1 MIDDRLLAL
10 TGDAGLWR
18 GPLSEACYRFDIDN
32 ADRQAMF
39 IAQCAHESAGFT
51 RLVEDLRYSAQR
63 LLTIWPKRFTPALA
77 EAMAY
82 NERGIAERV
91 YGGRLGNGL
100 EGTGDGYEFRGRGL
114 FQITGRAN
122 YRTCGRALGVDI
134 ESAPDLLEA
143 PEFAA
148 LSAGWYW
155 DSRGCNELADR
166 DDYTAVTR
174 KINGG
179 VIGMDDRLAWL
190 HKAQLALK

>member
-1 MIDDRLLAL
+1 MIDKRLLAL

-18 GPLSEACYRFDIDN
+18 GPLTQACTEYDIN
-32 ADRQAMF
+32 TPARQAMF
-39 IAQCAHESAGFT
+39 VAQCAHESDGFT
-51 RLVEDLRYSAQR
+51 RLSEDLRYSASR
-63 LLTIWPKRFTPALA
+63 LLAVWPKRFTPALA
-77 EAMAY
+77 ELMAY

-91 YGGRLGNGL
+91 YGGRLGNGI

-122 YRTCGRALGVDI
+122 YRTCGRALSLDL
-134 ESAPDLLEA
+134 ETTPELLEV
-143 PEFAA
+143 PDFAA

-166 DDYTAVTR
+166 DDYAAITR

-179 VIGMDDRLAWL
+179 VNGMDDRLAWL
-190 HKAQLALK
+190 HKARLALA